1 MSINNITSPQ
11 ESLKNHNKPPME
23 DNNEDATISQFKR
36 LLANDTKVKIAGID
50 CDGILRG
57 KIMNKSKF
65 LSSLKG
71 GCGMSSAIFGWD
83 MHDLL
88 YSEESNL
95 TSAKTGYAD
104 FNAVVDL
111 ESMRRL
117 PFEDDIP
124 FFLLRFFLAEQSVV
138 ADGRGL
144 GMAGVELEFINF
156 QTPSEDGY
164 HAPHARQN
172 LAAYLSSNTPQN
184 LRPVTA
190 SNFGYSVSRPILAK
204 GYFHDIFDQ
213 SLQESSLYLEK
224 QAVSLDLATLLV
236 SPTGQL

>member
-1 MSINNITSPQ
+1 MSINDTMSPQ
-11 ESLKNHNKPPME
+11 ESLKNHHQPPVDGLVNGVE
-23 DNNEDATISQFKR
+23 DENATISQFKR
-36 LLANDTKVKIAGID
+36 LLASDTKVKVAGID

-71 GCGMSSAIFGWD
+71 GFGMSSAIFGWD

-117 PFEDDIP
+117 PFEDNIP
-124 FFLLRFFLAEQSVV
+124 FFLLRFFLAGQSVV

-144 GMAGVELEFINF
+144 VRSLTDSMAASGFQGMAGGKTPTKLAIFHNLERWIANVR
-156 QTPSEDGY
+156 S
-164 HAPHARQN
+164 
-172 LAAYLSSNTPQN
+172 
-184 LRPVTA
+184 
-190 SNFGYSVSRPILAK
+190 
-204 GYFHDIFDQ
+204 
-213 SLQESSLYLEK
+213 
-224 QAVSLDLATLLV
+224 
-236 SPTGQL
+236 